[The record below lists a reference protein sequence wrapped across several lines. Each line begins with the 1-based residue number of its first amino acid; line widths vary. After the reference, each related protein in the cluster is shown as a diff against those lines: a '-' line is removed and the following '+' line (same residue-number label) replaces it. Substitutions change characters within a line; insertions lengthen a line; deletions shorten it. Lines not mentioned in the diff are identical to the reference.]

1 MPFTPEQSAEIK
13 KQILQQVEQLP
24 QENKEEI
31 KEYIKQLNE
40 EQLEEFLKQNKMQ
53 VSESNQIQ
61 QEGKAQSDKPIF
73 QSIIQGEIPSYKIAE
88 NNKSIA
94 LLEINPL
101 SKGHSIVLPKQQTTT
116 EKIPKSA
123 MTLAQKIA
131 KKIKTKL
138 KPDDIKIETSSFQN
152 YPMIN
157 IIPLYKNTPLKKE
170 KADEKELQKLQSKL
184 ETKKRSSRAKKPTS
198 SKSLKS
204 LQEIGFRIP

>member
-31 KEYIKQLNE
+31 KENI
-40 EQLEEFLKQNKMQ
+40 
-53 VSESNQIQ
+53 
-61 QEGKAQSDKPIF
+61 
-73 QSIIQGEIPSYKIAE
+73 
-88 NNKSIA
+88 KSIA

-101 SKGHSIVLPKQQTTT
+101 SKRHSIVLPKQQTTT

-157 IIPLYKNTPLKKE
+157 II
-170 KADEKELQKLQSKL
+170 
-184 ETKKRSSRAKKPTS
+184 
-198 SKSLKS
+198 
-204 LQEIGFRIP
+204 